1 MIHLDTDS
9 DDPAPV
15 DYAARL
21 AAAAQLAGAAAD
33 KYGDGDVV
41 RAAEAL
47 IARRLGKERAVLFA
61 TGTLANLLAL
71 DRLCPRFARRVLVHP
86 ESHIPADTGDGAA
99 AVMGLTLVQAAPE
112 GAGFTAETTARMIAE
127 SRIGRVRQGIGA
139 VVIETP
145 VRRRFNE
152 IFPIDRV
159 DGVIAAARAAGVALH
174 LDGARLP
181 IAAHAA
187 GRGVAQFC
195 APFDSVYLSLWK
207 MLGLPFGAALAGPV
221 ALLADIEHDR
231 RRHGGALPQL
241 WPLAAMT
248 LAHLDTALAQ
258 WPGIFARLARF
269 RAVLVA
275 SPGVTLAAIGAEPAV
290 AWGFIDVAARWSVE
304 RELLERFGEDDSR
317 LDNAMGRADDSVLAK
332 RLGYR
337 LPGNTNDVLKT
348 IDADM
353 VNRHM
358 GPVTWTMVGGP
369 KGFVT
374 RATLLRPA
382 APAQ

>member
-21 AAAAQLAGAAAD
+21 AAAAPLAGAAAD

-207 MLGLPFGAALAGPV
+207 MLGLPFGAALAGPA
-221 ALLADIEHDR
+221 ALLADMEHDR

-258 WPGIFARLARF
+258 WPEIFARLARF

-275 SPGVTLAAIGAEPAV
+275 SPGVTLAAIGAEPTNTLWFEARD
-290 AWGFIDVAARWSVE
+290 ADPARLATAARAAGLALPPPHGRVFAL
-304 RELLERFGEDDSR
+304 RA
-317 LDNAMGRADDSVLAK
+317 NASWLS
-332 RLGYR
+332 
-337 LPGNTNDVLKT
+337 
-348 IDADM
+348 
-353 VNRHM
+353 
-358 GPVTWTMVGGP
+358 
-369 KGFVT
+369 
-374 RATLLRPA
+374 A
-382 APAQ
+382 APEDIAARLLAAADAAR